1 MRQFIFLLI
10 VTIVLYSCSASN
22 KGDVIITIDVK
33 NTPAQKVYLVNV
45 NGKNNP
51 DYVDSIDYKGTGVF
65 VLKTKV
71 LESSF
76 LQIVYTKDAEKG
88 KFLPIVTN
96 GETITINGDYVDLKK
111 VVVTGSKAT
120 TELTSF
126 LTKAEE
132 DRNKENAIAIG
143 IDTLATGKSTD
154 SLIAAKKEEL
164 MATTAKNY
172 EAKLDFA
179 RKTDNPVLAIV
190 AFQTM
195 GSTQDLIKSKPQM
208 DSLKTKFAQSTFFK
222 NSYESYL
229 NIVDPKSAKANTN
242 QGSGEGG
249 TNIGTAAKEISLPDV
264 NGKTVTLSSFKGKY
278 VLVDFW
284 ASWCGPCRGENPN
297 VVAAFNKYKN
307 KNFTVLGVSLD
318 KNKEDW
324 TKAIADDNL
333 TWTHIS
339 DLKYWQCQA
348 ARDYGIQSIPANYL
362 IDPKGIIIATDLRES
377 LLEQKLA
384 EVLQ

>member
-10 VTIVLYSCSASN
+10 VTIGLNACNATN
-22 KGDVIITIDVK
+22 KGDVTITVDVK

-45 NGKNNP
+45 NGKNKP
-51 DYVDSIDYKGTGVF
+51 DYVDSTDYKGTGAF
-65 VLKTKV
+65 TLTTKV
-71 LESSF
+71 LENSF
-76 LQIVYTKDAEKG
+76 LQIIYTKDAETG

-96 GETITINGDYVDLKK
+96 GETITINGDYADLKK
-111 VVVTGSKAT
+111 AAVTGSKAT
-120 TELTSF
+120 NELTSF
-126 LTKAEE
+126 LIKVEE
-132 DRNKENAIAIG
+132 DGNKEKAIAEG
-143 IDTLATGKSTD
+143 IDTLKPGKSTD
-154 SLIAAKKEEL
+154 SLIAAKKVEL
-164 MATTAKNY
+164 MAVTAKNY

-179 RKTDNPVLAIV
+179 RKTDNPILAVI

-195 GSTQDLIKSKPQM
+195 GSMQDLIKSKPQM
-208 DSLKTKFAQSTFFK
+208 DSLKAKFTQSNFFK

-229 NIVDPKSAKANTN
+229 KIVDPKAAKTNTD
-242 QGSGEGG
+242 QTSDGVGPS
-249 TNIGTAAKEISLPDV
+249 IGTTAKEISLPDV

-318 KNKEDW
+318 KDKDAW
-324 TKAIADDNL
+324 TKAIADDHL

-348 ARDYGIQSIPANYL
+348 AKDYGVQGIPANYL
-362 IDPKGIIIATDLRES
+362 IDPKGIIIATNLREN
-377 LLEQKLA
+377 LLDEKLA
-384 EVLQ
+384 EILQ